1 MKIISLEK
9 LPAELL
15 SEEFTDSAFTGT
27 RDAHEHYNHVTRGLN
42 GSICERFDKTTGRFP
57 VKFYRSE
64 KILAAVL
71 AIDFRFRHGFNRH
84 QTKNLYEV
92 MRDHPDYRR

>member
-27 RDAHEHYNHVTRGLN
+27 RDAHEYYNHVTCGLN
-42 GSICERFDKTTGRFP
+42 GSICKQFDKTTRRFL
-57 VKFYRSE
+57 VKFYGSE

-71 AIDFRFRHGFNRH
+71 ALDFRFRHGFNRH
-84 QTKNLYEV
+84 QTKNLYAV